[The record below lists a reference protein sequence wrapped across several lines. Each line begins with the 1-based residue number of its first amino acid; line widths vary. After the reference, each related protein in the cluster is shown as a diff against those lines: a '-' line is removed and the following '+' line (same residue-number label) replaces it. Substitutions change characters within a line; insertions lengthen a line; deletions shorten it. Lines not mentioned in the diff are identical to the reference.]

1 MLLVA
6 LPRSGRADSANVGD
20 ADNAGL
26 AEIVVTAQRRSENLE
41 KTPVAVSVVSGED
54 LSKRQIVSESDLQ
67 AAVPGLTVRA
77 TSSSEQLNYAI
88 RGQSVDAFS
97 GSRPAVLPYI
107 DEVQVNNNSS
117 TAFYDLASVQVLKG
131 PQGTLFG
138 RNATGGAVLFTTAKP
153 TDEVTLLPG
162 DITEGAPVLGGDAH
176 SGQRWQIGDLLEAM
190 IMYSDNIA
198 SNALISHFGFPAIN
212 ATIRRAGMT
221 GTSLARHFAG
231 TVPPGRQNMNV
242 TTPGDIAMLL
252 YEIERGSHEG
262 ITTIASVASCRA
274 MIKLMLRQQYRE
286 MIPAGITRNVP
297 IANKTGEL
305 DYVRSDAAIVDPM
318 GEAPYVLVI
327 LTKELDYPGLAYPDI
342 AAIAKRIDTGMRRI
356 AAR

>member
-1 MLLVA
+1 MR
-6 LPRSGRADSANVGD
+6 RSLFIGSGIAAFAAGTAARADAQSIDVADLVENFQGIVG
-20 ADNAGL
+20 
-26 AEIVVTAQRRSENLE
+26 IVARTLVPRAA
-41 KTPVAVSVVSGED
+41 PVVAVREHE
-54 LSKRQIVSESDLQ
+54 RFP
-67 AAVPGLTVRA
+67 AASIIKLTILLTVYRA
-77 TSSSEQLNYAI
+77 Y
-88 RGQSVDAFS
+88 DA
-97 GSRPAVLPYI
+97 G
-107 DEVQVNNNSS
+107 
-117 TAFYDLASVQVLKG
+117 
-131 PQGTLFG
+131 
-138 RNATGGAVLFTTAKP
+138 TAKP

-176 SGQRWQIGDLLEAM
+176 SGQRWQIGDLVEAM

-198 SNALISHFGFPAIN
+198 SNALISHFGFAAIN
-212 ATIRRAGMT
+212 ETIHRVGMP
-221 GTSLARHFAG
+221 GTALARHFAG

-242 TTPGDIAMLL
+242 TTPGDIAQLL

-262 ITTIASVASCRA
+262 VATVASVPSCRA

-297 IANKTGEL
+297 IADKTGEL

-342 AAIAKRIDTGMRRI
+342 AAIAKRVDTGMRRI

>member
-1 MLLVA
+1 MR
-6 LPRSGRADSANVGD
+6 RSLFIGSGLASIGATGAFAAGARARADAQTIEVSDLVENFAGIVG
-20 ADNAGL
+20 
-26 AEIVVTAQRRSENLE
+26 IVARTIVPHAA
-41 KTPVAVSVVSGED
+41 PVVAVRVHE
-54 LSKRQIVSESDLQ
+54 RFP
-67 AAVPGLTVRA
+67 AASIIKLTILTTVYRA
-77 TSSSEQLNYAI
+77 F
-88 RGQSVDAFS
+88 DA
-97 GSRPAVLPYI
+97 G
-107 DEVQVNNNSS
+107 
-117 TAFYDLASVQVLKG
+117 TA
-131 PQGTLFG
+131 
-138 RNATGGAVLFTTAKP
+138 RP
-153 TDEVTLLPG
+153 TDQVTLLPG

-212 ATIRRAGMT
+212 ETIRKAGMT
-221 GTSLARHFAG
+221 GTALARHFAG

-242 TTPGDIAMLL
+242 TTPGDIATLL

-262 ITTIASVASCRA
+262 VTTIASVASCRA

-356 AAR
+356 ASR